1 MFQDRNVKTFNLMF
15 KDIGFKL
22 AITIAIVLLLIQI
35 TAIFYYTGNEAGQ
48 VLFGNT
54 FNLVVDGFAIVLLFY
69 AFFKAR
75 SFRKVSST
83 AWGIL
88 GLATL
93 IWFIADLAWGII
105 EVYLGQDPFP
115 SIADAFY
122 LLYYPLFAIGILLF
136 PRERFS
142 TEGRLKFIIDML
154 VITLAAG
161 LIFWIFLVSPT
172 VAANAESPFIEMAA
186 SLGYVLGDFILL
198 FAVFSL
204 LFAGFKELSQN
215 AVIFLLMGIFMAII
229 SDSIYTIQSLQGT
242 YVSGGFLDIGWLM
255 QNILI
260 GLAAITQVT
269 EWKNMDST
277 ISESWTK
284 YKVKFLSYLP
294 ILLVVLSY
302 AILIWAYY
310 MDQANFQ
317 IALFT
322 NAFIIG
328 LVLIRQILSISE
340 TMETAKGVFESSP
353 DAVLITNLQ
362 GEITDANPAALDI
375 YGFSSKNEMVN
386 QNMFNL
392 IQKEDRI
399 EAAKNMEKII
409 RDGVLR
415 DVEFTLLKKD
425 GERFPANMSVGIIPD
440 LAGKP
445 TTMMA
450 TIKDIT
456 ERKKTENEIKKSLRE
471 KERLLREIH
480 HRVKNNLQV
489 VVSLLSLQSDF
500 VGEKEA
506 SEILQDSEV
515 KVQSMAMVHKL
526 LYQTTDISRLDFME
540 YLKKLTSNILNT
552 YPVDENVILNLNAK
566 DIHLDADTAIPCGLI
581 ITELLT
587 NSLKYA
593 FNEGE
598 QGSITVDMEKRDDKY
613 ILTVAD
619 NGIGISEDLDDINDD
634 GVGLNLVNSL
644 VLQLEGEIQL
654 DNSKGTKF
662 TIEFPAGD

>member
-1 MFQDRNVKTFNLMF
+1 MF
-15 KDIGFKL
+15 KDVGFKL
-22 AITIAIVLLLIQI
+22 AITLAIVLLLIQI
-35 TAIFYYTGNEAGQ
+35 AAIFYYTGNEAGQ
-48 VLFGNT
+48 ILFGNT

-88 GLATL
+88 GVATF
-93 IWFIADLAWGII
+93 IWLIADLAWGII

-115 SIADAFY
+115 SIADVFY
-122 LLYYPLFAIGILLF
+122 LAYYPLFAIGILLF

-172 VAANAESPFIEMAA
+172 VVAYTGSPFIELAA

-215 AVIFLLMGIFMAII
+215 AVIFLLIGIFLAIV

-255 QNILI
+255 QNIFI

-277 ISESWTK
+277 VSESWTR

-294 ILLVVLSY
+294 ILLVVVSY
-302 AILIWAYY
+302 AMLMWTYY

-317 IALFT
+317 IAMIA

-328 LVLIRQILSISE
+328 LVLIRQALSISE
-340 TMETAKGVFESSP
+340 KMETAKGVFESSP

-362 GEITDANPAALDI
+362 GEIVDANPAALDI
-375 YGFSSKNEMVN
+375 YGFSSKNEIVA

-399 EAAKNMEKII
+399 EAAKNMERII

-415 DVEFTLLKKD
+415 DVEFNLLKKD
-425 GERFPANMSVGIIPD
+425 GERFPAYMSIGIIPD

-445 TTMMA
+445 TTMMT
-450 TIKDIT
+450 TIKDIS
-456 ERKKTENEIKKSLRE
+456 ERKKVENELKKSLGE

-506 SEILQDSEV
+506 SEILRDSEV

-526 LYQTTDISRLDFME
+526 LYQTTDISRLDFIE
-540 YLKKLTSNILNT
+540 YLKKFTSKILDT
-552 YPVDENVILNLNAK
+552 YPIHENIQLNLNAQ

-593 FNEGE
+593 FNEDD
-598 QGSITVDMEKRDDKY
+598 QGSITIDMERKGDKY

-619 NGIGISEDLDDINDD
+619 DGIGVPDDLDNISDE

-644 VLQLEGEIQL
+644 VLQLEGTLEL

-662 TIEFPAGD
+662 VIEFPAGD

>member
-1 MFQDRNVKTFNLMF
+1 MFQDRNVNTFNLMF
-15 KDIGFKL
+15 KDVGFKL
-22 AITIAIVLLLIQI
+22 AITLAIVLLLIQI
-35 TAIFYYTGNEAGQ
+35 TAIFYYSGNEAGQ
-48 VLFGNT
+48 ILFGNT
-54 FNLVVDGFAIVLLFY
+54 FNLVVDGFAIILIFY

-75 SFRKVSST
+75 SFRKASST

-88 GLATL
+88 GIATV

-115 SIADAFY
+115 SIADVFY
-122 LLYYPLFAIGILLF
+122 LAYYPLFAIGILLF

-172 VAANAESPFIEMAA
+172 VAAYSESPFIEMVA

-215 AVIFLLMGIFMAII
+215 AVIFLLMGIFIAII

-255 QNILI
+255 QSIFI

-277 ISESWTK
+277 VSESWTK

-302 AILIWAYY
+302 GMLVWTYY
-310 MDQANFQ
+310 IDKANFE
-317 IALFT
+317 IAMIA

-328 LVLIRQILSISE
+328 LVLIRQALSVSE
-340 TMETAKGVFESSP
+340 KMETAKGVFESSP

-362 GEITDANPAALDI
+362 GEIIDINPAALDM

-399 EAAKNMEKII
+399 EAAKNMERII

-415 DVEFTLLKKD
+415 DVEFTLLKRD
-425 GERFPANMSVGIIPD
+425 GERFPANISIGIIPD

-450 TIKDIT
+450 TVKDIT
-456 ERKKTENEIKKSLRE
+456 QRKKTENEVKKSLRE

-506 SEILQDSEV
+506 SEILRDSEV

-540 YLKKLTSNILNT
+540 YLKKLTSNILDT
-552 YPVDENVILNLNAK
+552 YPIHENILLNLNAQ

-593 FNEGE
+593 FNEGD
-598 QGSITVDMEKRDDKY
+598 QGSITINMERKDDEY

-619 NGIGISEDLDDINDD
+619 DGIGVPDDLENISGD

-644 VLQLEGEIQL
+644 VLQLEGTLKL

-662 TIEFPAGD
+662 IIEFPAGD